1 MINSQ
6 LVKHALE
13 FLSNLADKGLVSATG
28 TVNAQQFSTDEFDG
42 KEVVQGIVEASAF
55 AEADPYRAVTN
66 NKGIMNGIDPFVVVT
81 GNDWRAVEAGYHLY
95 VAQAG
100 H

>member
-1 MINSQ
+1 M
-6 LVKHALE
+6 
-13 FLSNLADKGLVSATG
+13 ADKGLVSATG

-42 KEVVQGIVEASAF
+42 KEVFQGIVEASAF

-81 GNDWRAVEAGYHLY
+81 GNDWRAVEAGDHLY